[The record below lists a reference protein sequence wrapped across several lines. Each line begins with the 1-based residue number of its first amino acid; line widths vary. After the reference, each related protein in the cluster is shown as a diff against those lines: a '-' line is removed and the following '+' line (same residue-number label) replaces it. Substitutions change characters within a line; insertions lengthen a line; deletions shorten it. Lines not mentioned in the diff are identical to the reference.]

1 MYLTDLPRVFI
12 FASVCSSDNLGSNSA
27 LLSAPTVTQDRG
39 GSGGGLGGWR
49 RGGDTAQ
56 TQANMGEQQ
65 GGDYDMLSD
74 TTDLFNIYIYKTN
87 YL

>member
-12 FASVCSSDNLGSNSA
+12 FASVCPSDNLGSNSA
-27 LLSAPTVTQDRG
+27 LEATPTVAKHRG
-39 GSGGGLGGWR
+39 GSGGGLGGGR